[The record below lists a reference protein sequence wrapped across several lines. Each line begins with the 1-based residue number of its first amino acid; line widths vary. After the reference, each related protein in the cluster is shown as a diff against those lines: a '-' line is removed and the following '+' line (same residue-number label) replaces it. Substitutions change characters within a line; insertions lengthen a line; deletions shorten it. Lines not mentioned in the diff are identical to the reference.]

1 MWFYD
6 DEPHKGTD
14 QDDLVDD
21 EIYDSAGYADWVTD
35 CLFAVFVIA
44 LTSALAMLARP
55 LVERLQ

>member
-6 DEPHKGTD
+6 DRTYKGTCQAD
-14 QDDLVDD
+14 PESD
-21 EIYDSAGYADWVTD
+21 EGSDSAGYADWVTD

-44 LTSALAMLARP
+44 LTSALATIARP

>member
-1 MWFYD
+1 MWFD
-6 DEPHKGTD
+6 KETERD
-14 QDDLVDD
+14 
-21 EIYDSAGYADWVTD
+21 DSAGYADWVTD

>member
-6 DEPHKGTD
+6 DKPYKGTVPAD
-14 QDDLVDD
+14 LQDD
-21 EIYDSAGYADWVTD
+21 ESSDSAGYADWVTD

-44 LTSALAMLARP
+44 LTSALATIARP